1 MTMSNMNDFLKSHGV
16 INVGLHYK
24 NYNISETMRYR
35 DIVTT
40 DH

>member
-16 INVGLHYK
+16 INVHYK
-24 NYNISETMRYR
+24 NCNISETMRYR